1 MARGGKREGAG
12 KPKGYKHANTIEK
25 QVAAQTLEDMLRPH
39 QAEVAEALVK
49 KAKTGDTGAIKEY
62 HERLLGKVKEKVEV
76 DGNLHAELDFTIS
89 SALEKVYGR
98 DSTD

>member
-1 MARGGKREGAG
+1 MALGGYRPGAG
-12 KPKGYKHANTIEK
+12 NKKGSKHKKTLEQEIKAK
-25 QVAAQTLEDMLRPH
+25 TLEDMLRPH